1 MIAATTVS
9 ILYQVSYACTIL
21 CAIATY
27 LIGFWVTMFIFGMNS
42 GIFCPKHTKMDTED
56 FMFSLLWPLTFLVAV
71 LFIISEGISQAARA
85 LWHLVPKRA
94 WVGHVLSTAFKWA
107 TIVFRPFEL
116 GQRLRNYAITIKRR
130 INDRKR
136 RG

>member
-9 ILYQVSYACTIL
+9 IPFQVL
-21 CAIATY
+21 CAIAIY
-27 LIGFWVTMFIFGMNS
+27 LIGFWVTMFICGTKS
-42 GIFCPKHTKMDTED
+42 GIFWPKHTEMDAED
-56 FMFSLLWPLTFLVAV
+56 FVFSLLWTSTFLVV
-71 LFIISEGISQAARA
+71 VICYTSEGISQAARA

-94 WVGHVLSTAFKWA
+94 RVAHVLSTAFKWA

-130 INDRKR
+130 SNDRKNCDK
-136 RG
+136 